1 MRLLLTSAG
10 ITNQSIADA
19 LTELVGK
26 PASDTKVALVPT
38 ASNLEKGNKDWYIRQ
53 LTNLQKYDFSWIDI
67 VDISASEVPWRER
80 LAEVDVVVMSGGN
93 TFHLLDQV
101 RKSGFAEWLKENL
114 EKKVYVGISAG
125 SIIITPSI
133 AIASVDNGD
142 ENLSGLT
149 DLTGLAL
156 VNFEVSPHTPE
167 HVSHEGNK
175 KYLQTTSNE
184 LYALDDQS
192 ALKVVDGTVE
202 AVSEGNWLKY

>member
-1 MRLLLTSAG
+1 MKLLLSSAG
-10 ITNQSIADA
+10 ITNQSIANA
-19 LTELVGK
+19 VVELVGK
-26 PASDTKVALVPT
+26 AASDTKVALIPT

-53 LTNLQKYDFSWIDI
+53 LTNLQRYGFSWIDI
-67 VDISASEVPWRER
+67 VDISAPEVQWRER

-93 TFHLLDQV
+93 TFYLLDQV
-101 RKSGFAEWLKENL
+101 RKSGFDEWLKGNL

-125 SIIITPSI
+125 SIITTPSI

-149 DLTGLAL
+149 DLTGLGL
-156 VNFEVSPHTPE
+156 VDFEVSPHTPE

-175 KYLQTTSNE
+175 KYLESISNE

-192 ALKVVDGTVE
+192 ALKIVDGKVE